1 MAIIADMNR
10 PMIEAAKEDRQTF
23 TWGVATSLVLHGAL
37 ALVLLGNISG
47 YVTEPGQEP
56 VEVEIITLPA
66 PAEEDAAAEE
76 PAEEQPQ
83 SEEQPEEQDDQEENL
98 PPEPAS
104 EKEETEEEEAE
115 EPPPEPAPAPEEEET
130 LENPPPPSIQEAVQ
144 EFAEEEP
151 EPQDT
156 ELQPLQEPLEEEVAE
171 TEDTL
176 EAEETEP
183 LEEALENADAGTGD
197 NDVAEDVSEEAAE
210 VVNEDVVTSEP
221 VDEPVTE
228 EEVAEIDTAE
238 ADVPEEELP
247 EQDVP
252 EEEIAE
258 TDETAPE
265 TPTETEFAD
274 DFDPLAGPVSETE
287 TDVTPEPQPKPVEL
301 AEVGTEAEADVGDAD
316 EIAPDDFG
324 TVGPIVSAAPPAP
337 KPARQVARA
346 TPPASSSGSSS
357 AGTVRRPGHIQAR
370 QIYSANNPRITARMR
385 GLTEGERLSL
395 LCMTELDAQ
404 LTAVSPVPPEA
415 LPRARA
421 RGGTVLEYQR
431 VAFRSLGRWFDIA
444 FRCETNSGVTR
455 VERFSFKIGEEIPR
469 SQWLARGLSNF

>member
-10 PMIEAAKEDRQTF
+10 PMIETAKDDRQPF
-23 TWGVATSLVLHGAL
+23 TWGLATSLVLHGAL

-66 PAEEDAAAEE
+66 PAEEEATAEA
-76 PAEEQPQ
+76 PAEDQPE
-83 SEEQPEEQDDQEENL
+83 SEEQQEEQDEQEENL
-98 PPEPAS
+98 PPDPAPEQEET
-104 EKEETEEEEAE
+104 EKEEAQ
-115 EPPPEPAPAPEEEET
+115 EPPPEPAPAPEEEEVS
-130 LENPPPPSIQEAVQ
+130 EDPPPPSVQEAVQ

-151 EPQDT
+151 EPQET
-156 ELQPLQEPLEEEVAE
+156 ELQPLQEPAEEEVAE
-171 TEDTL
+171 AEDL
-176 EAEETEP
+176 EETEETEP
-183 LEEALENADAGTGD
+183 LDEAEQIAEAGTEDSDVAEGVAE
-197 NDVAEDVSEEAAE
+197 DVAEDVSEE
-210 VVNEDVVTSEP
+210 VVTSEP
-221 VDEPVTE
+221 ADEPATE
-228 EEVAEIDTAE
+228 EDVAE

-247 EQDVP
+247 EQDAA

-258 TDETAPE
+258 VEETTPDAPS
-265 TPTETEFAD
+265 ETEVAD
-274 DFDPLAGPVSETE
+274 DFDPLAGPIRETE

-301 AEVGTEAEADVGDAD
+301 AEAGTEAAADVGNAD
-316 EIAPDDFG
+316 EISPDDFG
-324 TVGPIVSAAPPAP
+324 TVGPIISAAPPAP

-346 TPPASSSGSSS
+346 TPPASSGSSS

-370 QIYSANNPRITARMR
+370 QIYSANNPRITSRMR

-395 LCMTELDAQ
+395 LCITELDAQ

-444 FRCETNSGVTR
+444 FRCETNAGVTR
-455 VERFSFKIGEEIPR
+455 VERFSFKIGDEIPR
-469 SQWLARGLSNF
+469 SQWLARGLSGF

>member
-1 MAIIADMNR
+1 
-10 PMIEAAKEDRQTF
+10 MIEATKEDRQTF
-23 TWGVATSLVLHGAL
+23 TWGLATSLVLHGAL
-37 ALVLLGNISG
+37 ALVLLGGISG

-76 PAEEQPQ
+76 QAEDQPQ
-83 SEEQPEEQDDQEENL
+83 SEEQPEEQDEQEENL
-98 PPEPAS
+98 PPEPAP
-104 EKEETEEEEAE
+104 EQEETEEEETE

-130 LENPPPPSIQEAVQ
+130 VDTPPPPSIQEAVQ
-144 EFAEEEP
+144 EFAEEDP

-156 ELQPLQEPLEEEVAE
+156 ELQPLQEPVEEEVAE
-171 TEDTL
+171 TEETQ
-176 EAEETEP
+176 ETEETEP
-183 LEEALENADAGTGD
+183 LDEAEQIADAGTED
-197 NDVAEDVSEEAAE
+197 SDVAEDVAEEVAE
-210 VVNEDVVTSEP
+210 EVNEDVVTSEP
-221 VDEPVTE
+221 ADEPAIE
-228 EEVAEIDTAE
+228 EDIAETDTAE
-238 ADVPEEELP
+238 ADTPAEELP
-247 EQDVP
+247 EQDAP
-252 EEEIAE
+252 EEEIAATEE
-258 TDETAPE
+258 TTPDTAS
-265 TPTETEFAD
+265 ETEVAD
-274 DFDPLAGPVSETE
+274 DFDPLAGPVSDTE

-301 AEVGTEAEADVGDAD
+301 AEAGTEAEVNVGDAD

-337 KPARQVARA
+337 KPERQVARA
-346 TPPASSSGSSS
+346 TPSTSSSGSSS

-370 QIYSANNPRITARMR
+370 QIYSANNPRITSRMR
-385 GLTEGERLSL
+385 GLAEGERLSL

-444 FRCETNSGVTR
+444 FRCETNAGVTR

>member
-1 MAIIADMNR
+1 MNR
-10 PMIEAAKEDRQTF
+10 PMIETAKDDRQTF
-23 TWGVATSLVLHGAL
+23 TWGLATSLVLHGTL
-37 ALVLLGNISG
+37 ALILLGGISG

-66 PAEEDAAAEE
+66 PAEEEASAEA
-76 PAEEQPQ
+76 PAEDQPQ
-83 SEEQPEEQDDQEENL
+83 SEEQPEEQDEQEENL
-98 PPEPAS
+98 PPEPAP
-104 EKEETEEEEAE
+104 EQEETEEEEVE
-115 EPPPEPAPAPEEEET
+115 ELPPEPAPAPEEEET
-130 LENPPPPSIQEAVQ
+130 VQDQPPPSIQEAVQ

-151 EPQDT
+151 EQKET
-156 ELQPLQEPLEEEVAE
+156 ELQPLQDPLEEEVAE
-171 TEDTL
+171 TEDTQ
-176 EAEETEP
+176 EAEATEP
-183 LEEALENADAGTGD
+183 LDEAQEIADAGTGD
-197 NDVAEDVSEEAAE
+197 DDVAEDVAEE
-210 VVNEDVVTSEP
+210 VNEDVVTSEP
-221 VDEPVTE
+221 ADEPADEPVTE
-228 EEVAEIDTAE
+228 EEVAEADTAE

-247 EQDVP
+247 EQEVP
-252 EEEIAE
+252 EEVIAASEE
-258 TDETAPE
+258 TTPE
-265 TPTETEFAD
+265 TPSETEVAD

-301 AEVGTEAEADVGDAD
+301 AEAGTEAAADVGNAD

-346 TPPASSSGSSS
+346 TPSASSTSSS

-370 QIYSANNPRITARMR
+370 QIYSANNPRITSRIR

-431 VAFRSLGRWFDIA
+431 VAFRSLGRWFDVA
-444 FRCETNSGVTR
+444 FRCETNAGVTR

-469 SQWLARGLSNF
+469 SQWLARGLSGF

>member
-1 MAIIADMNR
+1 MNR
-10 PMIEAAKEDRQTF
+10 PMIETAREDRKTF
-23 TWGVATSLVLHGAL
+23 SWGLAASLALHGTL

-47 YVTEPGQEP
+47 FETEPGQEP

-66 PAEEDAAAEE
+66 PAEEEAAAEE
-76 PAEEQPQ
+76 PAEDQPQ
-83 SEEQPEEQDDQEENL
+83 SEEQPEEQDEQEENL
-98 PPEPAS
+98 PPEPAP
-104 EKEETEEEEAE
+104 EQEETEEEEAV

-130 LENPPPPSIQEAVQ
+130 VETPPPPSIQEAVQ

-151 EPQDT
+151 EPQET
-156 ELQPLQEPLEEEVAE
+156 ELQPLQEPVEEDVAE
-171 TEDTL
+171 AEDTQD
-176 EAEETEP
+176 AEETEP
-183 LEEALENADAGTGD
+183 LEEAEQIADAGTGD
-197 NDVAEDVSEEAAE
+197 DEVAEDVAEEETEA
-210 VVNEDVVTSEP
+210 VNEEVVTSEP
-221 VDEPVTE
+221 ADEPVTE
-228 EEVAEIDTAE
+228 EEVTEADTTE
-238 ADVPEEELP
+238 ADVPEDEQP

-258 TDETAPE
+258 TDETATE
-265 TPTETEFAD
+265 TPSETEVAD

-287 TDVTPEPQPKPVEL
+287 TDVTPEPLPKPLEL
-301 AEVGTEAEADVGDAD
+301 AEAGTEAEADVGDAQ

-337 KPARQVARA
+337 KPARRVARA
-346 TPPASSSGSSS
+346 TPSASPPASSS

-444 FRCETNSGVTR
+444 FRCETNAGVTR

>member
-23 TWGVATSLVLHGAL
+23 TWGLATSLVLHGAL
-37 ALVLLGNISG
+37 ALVLLGGISG

-76 PAEEQPQ
+76 QAEDQPQ
-83 SEEQPEEQDDQEENL
+83 SEEQPEEQDEQEENL
-98 PPEPAS
+98 PPEPAP
-104 EKEETEEEEAE
+104 EQEETEEETE

-130 LENPPPPSIQEAVQ
+130 ADTPPPPSIQEAVQ
-144 EFAEEEP
+144 EFAEEDP

-156 ELQPLQEPLEEEVAE
+156 ELQPLQEPVEEEVAE
-171 TEDTL
+171 TEETQ
-176 EAEETEP
+176 ETEETEP
-183 LEEALENADAGTGD
+183 LDEAEQIADAGTED
-197 NDVAEDVSEEAAE
+197 SDVAEDVAEEVAE
-210 VVNEDVVTSEP
+210 EVNEDVVTSEP
-221 VDEPVTE
+221 ADEPAIE
-228 EEVAEIDTAE
+228 EDLAETDTAE
-238 ADVPEEELP
+238 ADAPDEELP

-252 EEEIAE
+252 EEEIVATEE
-258 TDETAPE
+258 T
-265 TPTETEFAD
+265 TPDTPLETEVAD

-301 AEVGTEAEADVGDAD
+301 AEAGTEAEVNVGDAD

-346 TPPASSSGSSS
+346 TPSASSSASSS

-370 QIYSANNPRITARMR
+370 QIYSANNPRITSRMR

-444 FRCETNSGVTR
+444 FRCETNAGVTR

-469 SQWLARGLSNF
+469 SQWLARGLSQF

>member
-10 PMIEAAKEDRQTF
+10 PMIETAKDDRQTF
-23 TWGVATSLVLHGAL
+23 TWGLAASLVFHGAL

-66 PAEEDAAAEE
+66 PAEEEAAAET
-76 PAEEQPQ
+76 PAEDQPQ
-83 SEEQPEEQDDQEENL
+83 SEEQPEEQDEQEENL
-98 PPEPAS
+98 PPEPAP
-104 EKEETEEEEAE
+104 EQEETEEEEAQ
-115 EPPPEPAPAPEEEET
+115 EPPPEPAPAPEEEEVR
-130 LENPPPPSIQEAVQ
+130 EDPPPPSIQEAVQ

-151 EPQDT
+151 EPQET
-156 ELQPLQEPLEEEVAE
+156 ELQPLREPVEEEVAE
-171 TEDTL
+171 AEDAQET
-176 EAEETEP
+176 EETEP
-183 LEEALENADAGTGD
+183 LDEAEQIADAGTED
-197 NDVAEDVSEEAAE
+197 SDVAEDVAEEAAEDVSEE
-210 VVNEDVVTSEP
+210 VVTSEP
-221 VDEPVTE
+221 ADEPATE
-228 EEVAEIDTAE
+228 EDVAE

-247 EQDVP
+247 EQEAS

-258 TDETAPE
+258 AEETTPDAPS
-265 TPTETEFAD
+265 ETEVAD

-301 AEVGTEAEADVGDAD
+301 AEAGTDAAADVGNAD

-324 TVGPIVSAAPPAP
+324 TVGPIISAAPPAP

-346 TPPASSSGSSS
+346 TPPASSGSSS

-370 QIYSANNPRITARMR
+370 QIYSANNPRITSRMR

-395 LCMTELDAQ
+395 LCITELDAQ

-444 FRCETNSGVTR
+444 FRCETNAGVTR

-469 SQWLARGLSNF
+469 SQWLARGLSSF